1 MCLRPKSI
9 GHVSRAALF
18 IIFAAGLI
26 GAAPAPDITAEI
38 APMRATRQQTSRPR
52 IRIRG
57 FANGLG
63 RADFALWLEQHP
75 DSDARRALRPSPEAG
90 ITAMLNSTSIEFAS
104 ADSDRNG
111 RVSTHELAH
120 LILQTSTAA

>member
-1 MCLRPKSI
+1 
-9 GHVSRAALF
+9 VSRAALL
-18 IIFAAGLI
+18 IILGAGLT
-26 GAAPAPDITAEI
+26 GAAPAPVTTAEI
-38 APMRATRQQTSRPR
+38 GPLPAARQQTSSPR

-75 DSDARRALRPSPEAG
+75 DSDARRSRRPPPDAG

-104 ADSDRNG
+104 ADRDRDG
-111 RVSTHELAH
+111 RVSARELAR
-120 LILQTSTAA
+120 LILQPTAAV